1 MLLPWLDDPALADLL
16 GELSE
21 AAGLDLRALGT
32 TADADTIRD
41 TAVAQPLIVA
51 AALLSHSALGLR
63 PDVTAGHSVGE
74 LAALAVA
81 EVLRPSD
88 AVALAATRG
97 RAMAD
102 DAAASPTGMSAVVGG
117 DRDAV
122 LTAIGE
128 SGAVVANVNSA
139 SQVVAAGTLEQ
150 LGLLADG
157 APARSR
163 VIPLQVA
170 GAFHTSHMA
179 RAQEMV
185 RVAAGRIVPGDPTV
199 PLLSNRDGEAVTGGQ
214 DALDRIVIQMTSPV
228 RWDLCSARLAA
239 DGVTGIVELCPGGV
253 LTGLAKR
260 ELRGVPAVA
269 LNSPDDLETARAVAE
284 GTHA

>member
-1 MLLPWLDDPALADLL
+1 M
-16 GELSE
+16 
-21 AAGLDLRALGT
+21 GLW
-32 TADADTIRD
+32 
-41 TAVAQPLIVA
+41 
-51 AALLSHSALGLR
+51 
-63 PDVTAGHSVGE
+63 
-74 LAALAVA
+74 
-81 EVLRPSD
+81 
-88 AVALAATRG
+88 
-97 RAMAD
+97 
-102 DAAASPTGMSAVVGG
+102 G

-214 DALDRIVIQMTSPV
+214 DALDRIVSQMTSPV